1 MLTFEI
7 VLCLLVGG
15 VTLTM
20 LASQVGLPW
29 PAVLALAGTGLAF
42 IPGVPKLPLDPDL
55 ALALFF
61 APVLLDA
68 AYDTSPRALLKNWRP
83 VGSLVIV
90 AVLLTVGVVAVIAR
104 TILPEMGWPAAIA
117 LGAIV
122 APPDAAAATAVLQ
135 QIRLPRRL
143 VLILEGESLLNDA
156 SVLLI
161 YRVAL
166 DAVHGDVTRW
176 TLPILVLSAAG
187 GIVFGY
193 GLARLY
199 LATVA
204 RFVTHE
210 NMAASVL
217 LQFLGTFAVWIVAER
232 LGMSAVLTVVAYGM
246 TIAQRSRGRM
256 GPRERRLN
264 FAIWEVAVFGLNVL
278 AFLIT
283 GLQIRQI
290 FDELNKNWN
299 YLALAASVLVAC
311 IAVRLGW
318 VLLYTM
324 VTRWRIARDESRKH
338 KLRQITPQTAVVI
351 GWAGMRGIV
360 TLGTALALPLD
371 FPQRDLI
378 QFAAFTVV
386 LGTLGFQGLT
396 LRPLIAW
403 LTLPVDTSDDEATMA
418 RAQAAQAGLDT
429 LEGEESRAGKLLIRQ
444 YETRVAQD
452 GEPIDP
458 TGLIRLQR
466 QALVAEREQVVRLH
480 RAGQI
485 NDEVF
490 AGLEE
495 ELDWSEAA
503 LDSVR
508 EEPT

>member
-1 MLTFEI
+1 
-7 VLCLLVGG
+7 
-15 VTLTM
+15 
-20 LASQVGLPW
+20 
-29 PAVLALAGTGLAF
+29 
-42 IPGVPKLPLDPDL
+42 
-55 ALALFF
+55 
-61 APVLLDA
+61 
-68 AYDTSPRALLKNWRP
+68 
-83 VGSLVIV
+83 
-90 AVLLTVGVVAVIAR
+90 
-104 TILPEMGWPAAIA
+104 
-117 LGAIV
+117 
-122 APPDAAAATAVLQ
+122 
-135 QIRLPRRL
+135 
-143 VLILEGESLLNDA
+143 
-156 SVLLI
+156 
-161 YRVAL
+161 
-166 DAVHGDVTRW
+166 
-176 TLPILVLSAAG
+176 
-187 GIVFGY
+187 
-193 GLARLY
+193 
-199 LATVA
+199 
-204 RFVTHE
+204 
-210 NMAASVL
+210 
-217 LQFLGTFAVWIVAER
+217 
-232 LGMSAVLTVVAYGM
+232 AYGM

-324 VTRWRIARDESRKH
+324 VMRRRIARDESRKH

-466 QALVAEREQVVRLH
+466 QALGAEREQVVRLH
-480 RAGQI
+480 QAGQI